1 MPPEHR
7 NMPLDDAIVLIA
19 RNFEAYM
26 LELREKATAT
36 VVAPAP
42 APKKDFVPPDQH
54 TVYLLNLLADSRFL
68 TVDELDRV
76 ISYLQTRRHQLAE
89 GAPKA
94 PGWFHFPLY
103 CIRGEGQ
110 EKCLLC
116 ILSKTYLN

>member
-1 MPPEHR
+1 MFWLFVPPEHR

-89 GAPKA
+89 GTPKA
-94 PGWFHFPLY
+94 PGWFHFLLY
-103 CIRGEGQ
+103 VLHQMRRTREVFA
-110 EKCLLC
+110 
-116 ILSKTYLN
+116 

>member
-26 LELREKATAT
+26 LELREKATAP

-89 GAPKA
+89 GALKA
-94 PGWFHFPLY
+94 PGWFHY
-103 CIRGEGQ
+103 CLRGEGQ
-110 EKCLLC
+110 ERSFCLVYFQ
-116 ILSKTYLN
+116 KTYFN